1 MDSGAS
7 KSWNNRDELLKKFC
21 GDSPDGRIEMGM
33 ETQSGHGDPRLSMK
47 A

>member
-7 KSWNNRDELLKKFC
+7 KSWNNRNELFQKFC
-21 GDSPDGRIEMGM
+21 GDSPDGRIEIGM
-33 ETQSGHGDPRLSMK
+33 ETQSKHGGPRLSME